1 MKSFVAIILIV
12 SLAGNLV
19 GAYLLYKAIKLR
31 DEVKQYQKYYQDLRA
46 KYESLKDDYPG
57 TMVFAEENRRLL
69 RETTPEQRKKMT
81 VLYGASIT
89 KGWDMNKYFPGKQL
103 LNRGVGSQSDKQLLT
118 RFSSDILQLEPGR
131 VVIKFCSGNF
141 TPQTDI
147 NMMWDEFETIVRMA
161 LIRGIQPIPAT
172 VIPLTRRAE
181 KFENYNI
188 TVQIK
193 TFNDRI
199 KKMAAELKLGVADY
213 FLAIA
218 DNEGFLPDAMAR
230 DEIHPNENGYAK
242 MAEVLSPLIE

>member
-1 MKSFVAIILIV
+1 VKSFVTIILII

-31 DEVKQYQKYYQDLRA
+31 DEVKRYQRYYQDLRTR
-46 KYESLKDDYPG
+46 YESLKDDYPG

-81 VLYGASIT
+81 VLFGASIT
-89 KGWDMNKYFPGKQL
+89 KGWDLNKHFPGKQL
-103 LNRGVGSQSDKQLLT
+103 LNRGVGSQSDTQLLS

-147 NMMWDEFETIVRMA
+147 NMIWDEFETIVRMA
-161 LIRGIQPIPAT
+161 IIWGIQPIPAT
-172 VIPLTRRAE
+172 VIPVTRRAK
-181 KFENYNI
+181 KFDNYNI
-188 TVQIK
+188 TAQIRS
-193 TFNDRI
+193 FNARI
-199 KKMAAELKLGVADY
+199 KKLAAELNLGMVDY
-213 FLAIA
+213 FLAMA
-218 DNEGFLPDAMAR
+218 DNEGFLPEAMAR

-242 MAEVLSPLIE
+242 MAEVLRPLIE